1 MLITISLAH
10 NIHTHSSR
18 KASFTHHSTPIMTSE
33 HSASGNGEAQLP
45 ATNDTIPK
53 TSPAP
58 PEPPTANASDA
69 GAKTALAGNICF
81 AEATAGAAGPKAPM
95 ANRRGTKMLTFRPRV
110 LTGSRVPCI
119 KEEVPVRAMIL
130 PSGQVFVSPR
140 VQPDLPAD
148 DAFAGWVRK
157 LRADINTAPKHR
169 RFCFFPMSGS
179 SRTPGGGVAPWGE
192 VKLSKAIRRTP
203 PGDKGL
209 VIRGSSGRV
218 YGRTGD
224 AFPPLSPTT
233 ATLGE
238 PKEGPEDRATSTDA
252 VPQHGGF
259 QAIHVAQFIFP
270 VTGATAS
277 SLPDQPVP
285 KATTAPEAGQQAYAT
300 ESCIITFDLGNY
312 NAVRPAS
319 MVEIENYMYDT
330 VIRIMTHKFVA
341 LHAEWRGSTG
351 GDAQDTEADL
361 VAVAFDEAAPAAA
374 GDGADA
380 DEAKE
385 KNRFMLALAKGS
397 LYFDT
402 EACAYLS
409 GVKALGADGKG
420 ADLNALVEAL
430 RIRQNK
436 VAGGNGGKD
445 GRSEADTDQARM
457 LRYECAGTITRW
469 RGKNKGPA

>member
-1 MLITISLAH
+1 
-10 NIHTHSSR
+10 
-18 KASFTHHSTPIMTSE
+18 MTSE
-33 HSASGNGEAQLP
+33 HSASGYAQDQLP
-45 ATNDTIPK
+45 ATNDTLLK
-53 TSPAP
+53 TTPAP
-58 PEPPTANASDA
+58 PGPPTANASDP
-69 GAKTALAGNICF
+69 GPKTALAGNICF
-81 AEATAGAAGPKAPM
+81 AEAPAGTVGPKAPT
-95 ANRRGTKMLTFRPRV
+95 ANRRGAKMLTLRPRV

-140 VQPDLPAD
+140 IQPDLPAD
-148 DAFAGWVRK
+148 DASAEWVRK

-270 VTGATAS
+270 VTGAAALS
-277 SLPDQPVP
+277 SPNQP
-285 KATTAPEAGQQAYAT
+285 KAGQQTYAT
-300 ESCIITFDLGNY
+300 ESCIITFDLGSD
-312 NAVRPAS
+312 NAIPPAS
-319 MVEIENYMYDT
+319 MIKIENYMYDT

-351 GDAQDTEADL
+351 GETQDTEADL
-361 VAVAFDEAAPAAA
+361 AAVASEEAAPSAAS
-374 GDGADA
+374 DGAVA

-385 KNRFMLALAKGS
+385 KSRFMLALAKGS

-409 GVKALGADGKG
+409 GVKALGADDKG
-420 ADLNALVEAL
+420 AELNALVEAL